1 MKKSH
6 NKKNNK
12 NIENIENIENMNNN
26 ENIDETNENVMDN
39 EDTLKEWDMSDDDE
53 VHEFLSRDLDVVTR
67 TRQRLREKQ
76 EAKEQAALEKKSRS
90 RRKKDYTKKVH
101 KEKSKRAEDN
111 DNMSNKNVISSVIT
125 FFVNLWKKWLEI
137 YHKYTMQIL
146 YGALGAL
153 AMILLVAI
161 VLTNVGDKKTD
172 EVLAPETSSQEKDTS
187 ETESST
193 DVEEDKGPVVESA
206 ESEIHKIVASYF
218 DALYVKATIDE
229 VKKYIDDATNFN
241 ESRLKTYDKYYENVD
256 NIKCYKFD
264 TSRVENSYVVFVT
277 YDLKLYNIDTAIPS
291 GEALVVKQG
300 ADGKYLIHNLTDQE
314 VLDLKVSNED
324 YVASINELE
333 KQVLDAF
340 NAALA
345 ADSELKE
352 VYDMMTGLANKAT
365 EQSTSGKESE
375 TETTT

>member
-39 EDTLKEWDMSDDDE
+39 EDSLKEWDMSDDDE

-206 ESEIHKIVASYF
+206 ESDIHKIVASYF

-340 NAALA
+340 NTALA

>member
-39 EDTLKEWDMSDDDE
+39 EDSLKEWDMSDDDE

-340 NAALA
+340 NAALS

>member
-1 MKKSH
+1 MKKTR

-12 NIENIENIENMNNN
+12 NVENVENMKNNENIENISDTEMAS
-26 ENIDETNENVMDN
+26 
-39 EDTLKEWDMSDDDE
+39 EDTLKEWDMTDDDE

-76 EAKEQAALEKKSRS
+76 EAKEQAVLKKKSKSRKVRENSKKLDKERS
-90 RRKKDYTKKVH
+90 KKAD
-101 KEKSKRAEDN
+101 DN
-111 DNMSNKNVISSVIT
+111 NTN
-125 FFVNLWKKWLEI
+125 FVSTVTSCVGNFWKKWLEI
-137 YHKYTMQIL
+137 YHKFTMQIL
-146 YGALGAL
+146 YGALGIL

-172 EVLAPETSSQEKDTS
+172 DVLAPETSSQEKDTS

-193 DVEEDKGPVVESA
+193 DKEEDKGPVVESA
-206 ESEIHKIVASYF
+206 ESDIHKIVASYF

-229 VKKYIDDATNFN
+229 VKKYIDDVTNFN
-241 ESRLKTYDKYYENVD
+241 ESRLKTYDKYYETVD

-264 TSRVENSYVVFVT
+264 TSRVQNSYVVFVT

-291 GEALVVKQG
+291 GEALVVKKG
-300 ADGKYLIHNLTDQE
+300 ADGKYLIHNLTDKE

-365 EQSTSGKESE
+365 EQSGTTDNKESE

>member
-1 MKKSH
+1 MKKTR

-12 NIENIENIENMNNN
+12 NVENMENMKNNENIENISDTEMAS
-26 ENIDETNENVMDN
+26 
-39 EDTLKEWDMSDDDE
+39 EDTLKEWDMTDDDE

-76 EAKEQAALEKKSRS
+76 EAKEQAVLKKKSKSRKVRENSKKLDKERS
-90 RRKKDYTKKVH
+90 KKAD
-101 KEKSKRAEDN
+101 DN
-111 DNMSNKNVISSVIT
+111 NTN
-125 FFVNLWKKWLEI
+125 FVSTVTSCVGNFWKKWLEI
-137 YHKYTMQIL
+137 YHKFTMQIL
-146 YGALGAL
+146 YGALGIL

-172 EVLAPETSSQEKDTS
+172 DVLAPETSSQEKDTS

-193 DVEEDKGPVVESA
+193 DKEEDKGPVVESA
-206 ESEIHKIVASYF
+206 ESDIHKIVASYF

-229 VKKYIDDATNFN
+229 VKKYIDDVTNFN
-241 ESRLKTYDKYYENVD
+241 ESRLKTYDKYYETVD

-264 TSRVENSYVVFVT
+264 TSRVQNSYVVFVT

-291 GEALVVKQG
+291 GEALVVKKG
-300 ADGKYLIHNLTDQE
+300 ADGKYLIHNLTDKE

-365 EQSTSGKESE
+365 EQSGTTDNKESE

>member
-1 MKKSH
+1 M
-6 NKKNNK
+6 
-12 NIENIENIENMNNN
+12 
-26 ENIDETNENVMDN
+26 
-39 EDTLKEWDMSDDDE
+39 
-53 VHEFLSRDLDVVTR
+53 R
-67 TRQRLREKQ
+67 
-76 EAKEQAALEKKSRS
+76 
-90 RRKKDYTKKVH
+90 
-101 KEKSKRAEDN
+101 
-111 DNMSNKNVISSVIT
+111 NKNVISSVIT

-340 NAALA
+340 NTALA

>member
-39 EDTLKEWDMSDDDE
+39 EDSLKEWDMSDDDE

-206 ESEIHKIVASYF
+206 ESDIHKIVASYF

>member
-90 RRKKDYTKKVH
+90 RRKKDDTKKVH

-111 DNMSNKNVISSVIT
+111 DNMSNKNVMSSVIT

-300 ADGKYLIHNLTDQE
+300 TDGKYLIHNLTDQE

>member
-111 DNMSNKNVISSVIT
+111 DNMSNKNVMSSVIT

>member
-90 RRKKDYTKKVH
+90 RRKKDDTKKVH

-111 DNMSNKNVISSVIT
+111 DNMSNKNVMSSVIT
-125 FFVNLWKKWLEI
+125 FLVNLWKKWIEI

>member
-39 EDTLKEWDMSDDDE
+39 EDSLKEWDMSDDDE

-90 RRKKDYTKKVH
+90 RRKKDDTKKVH

-206 ESEIHKIVASYF
+206 ESDIHKIVASYF

-291 GEALVVKQG
+291 GEALDVKQG

-340 NAALA
+340 NTALA

>member
-39 EDTLKEWDMSDDDE
+39 EDSLKEWDMSDDDE

-76 EAKEQAALEKKSRS
+76 EAKEQAALEKKSRN

-206 ESEIHKIVASYF
+206 ESDIHKIVASYF

>member
-39 EDTLKEWDMSDDDE
+39 EDSLKEWDMSDDDE

-111 DNMSNKNVISSVIT
+111 DNMSNKNVMSSVIT

-206 ESEIHKIVASYF
+206 ESDIHKIVASYF